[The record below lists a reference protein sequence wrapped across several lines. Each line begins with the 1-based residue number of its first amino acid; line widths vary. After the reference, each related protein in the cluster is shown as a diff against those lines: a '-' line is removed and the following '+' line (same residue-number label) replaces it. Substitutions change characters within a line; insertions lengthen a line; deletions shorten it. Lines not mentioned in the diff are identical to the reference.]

1 MRRRN
6 KGQEAF
12 ISKRRRQRLFV
23 FVLEF
28 LPHPDHRTAGPWLHW
43 LAQLH
48 IKEQHEGSI
57 EQQGIFARLAVAEH
71 AVQVCGSQ
79 TSRREAT
86 CWPFTLLSHSLS
98 LFEVQHLP
106 GDRCN
111 STLQS
116 YCSRQQ
122 WRCRCAHIYPRHATR
137 WCPFLFRRSSDPHMS
152 KNMQKQTQ
160 HGPAVAQTTKSN
172 ELSSPTCVNA
182 Q

>member
-98 LFEVQHLP
+98 LSK
-106 GDRCN
+106 CN
-111 STLQS
+111 ISQVT
-116 YCSRQQ
+116 
-122 WRCRCAHIYPRHATR
+122 AATR
-137 WCPFLFRRSSDPHMS
+137 RFNLIAPGSNGDVGALTSTRGMPRDGALFCSEGR
-152 KNMQKQTQ
+152 QILT
-160 HGPAVAQTTKSN
+160 
-172 ELSSPTCVNA
+172 
-182 Q
+182 